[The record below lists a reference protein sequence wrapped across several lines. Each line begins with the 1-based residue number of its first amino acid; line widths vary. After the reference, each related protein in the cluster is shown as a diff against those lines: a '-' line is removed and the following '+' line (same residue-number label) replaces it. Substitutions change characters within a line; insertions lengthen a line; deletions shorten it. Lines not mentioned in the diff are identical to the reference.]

1 MKKFCLDTSGL
12 SNPLELMPADIYVS
26 LWAQIQARIVNGDL
40 ACTAEIYD
48 ELTHLEGAVG
58 DCIRDNES
66 NLRLEV
72 GDASWDFAA
81 YLEHATRMQ
90 VEYAAFLRENLSGK
104 KGTVGLNDLSIIALA
119 KTLALPVIS
128 MEKAKA
134 HQSDKLRQIPDICA
148 LEKVPHMT
156 FNDYLRAE
164 GIQL

>member
-1 MKKFCLDTSGL
+1 
-12 SNPLELMPADIYVS
+12 MPADIYVS
-26 LWAQIQARIVNGDL
+26 LWTQIQARISRGDL

-48 ELTHLEGAVG
+48 ELTHLGGAVG
-58 DCIRDNES
+58 DCIRDNEA

-72 GDASWDFAA
+72 GDASWDFAT

-90 VEYAAFLRENLSGK
+90 VGYAPFIRENLSGK
-104 KGTVGLNDLSIIALA
+104 KGTVGLNDLSVIALA
-119 KTLALPVIS
+119 KTLSLPLIS
-128 MEKAKA
+128 MERAKA
-134 HQSDKLRQIPDICA
+134 HLSDRLRQIPDICA